1 MVETRQKKSVLML
14 PWLAHG
20 HITPFLELAKK
31 LTLRNFHI
39 YFCSSP
45 VNLSSIEK
53 KLSHHP
59 NNNNNSSRTTSI
71 QLVELHL
78 PSLPDLPPHRHST
91 KGLSSHLFP
100 TLIKA
105 LDMTRPNLSNII
117 QTLKP
122 DLIIYDV
129 FPLWVPDLASSLNI
143 PSVAFITSGVA
154 FVSYMFH
161 QSKNKEDDHDHRDF
175 PFPEIAPDRLR
186 IKFSIFLNYPPFIDE
201 HGRDSTPLNVYR
213 KSCNII
219 LVKSLREI
227 EGKYMDYLSVSL
239 GKKIVSVG
247 SLVPN
252 PVEDDECSNIIKWLD
267 EKEKSSTVFVSFGSE
282 FIMSKEDVEE
292 MAHGLELSN
301 VNFIWVVRFQEGEK
315 MKVED
320 DLPDGFLGR
329 VREKGMVIENWAPQV
344 KILSHS
350 SIGGFV
356 SHCGWGSVMESI
368 KFGVPIIAVPMYVD
382 QPWNARVAE
391 VSGIALELKRPGFI
405 GRLQRENVAKAIR
418 QLMVEEN
425 GMAIRRKAKEIS
437 EEIKRKGDA
446 EIDDEVVK
454 ELLQLL

>member
-1 MVETRQKKSVLML
+1 MEGMVGTRQKKSVLML

-45 VNLSSIEK
+45 
-53 KLSHHP
+53 
-59 NNNNNSSRTTSI
+59 
-71 QLVELHL
+71 LVELHL
-78 PSLPDLPPHRHST
+78 PSLPDLPPHRHSA
-91 KGLSSHLFP
+91 KGLSSLLIP

-154 FVSYMFH
+154 FVSYVFH
-161 QSKNKEDDHDHRDF
+161 QSKNKDDDHDHCDF
-175 PFPEIAPDRLR
+175 PFPEIAPDYLR

-201 HGRDSTPLNVYR
+201 HGRDTTPLIVYC

-227 EGKYMDYLSVSL
+227 EGKYIDYLSVSL

-247 SLVPN
+247 SLVPK
-252 PVEDDECSNIIKWLD
+252 PVEDDDGCSNIIKWLD

-320 DLPDGFLGR
+320 GLPDGFLGR
-329 VREKGMVIENWAPQV
+329 VGEKGLVIQNWAPQV
-344 KILSHS
+344 KILNHS
-350 SIGGFV
+350 SIGVFL

-391 VSGIALELKRPGFI
+391 VSGIALELKRPCI
-405 GRLQRENVAKAIR
+405 TSSLQRETVAKPIR
-418 QLMVEEN
+418 QVMVEEN
-425 GMAIRRKAKEIS
+425 GEAIRRKAKAIS